1 MTCRVARSYQCLTE
15 MGPVVCSEC
24 GLTRQE
30 DRALAKSFG
39 PYLCLACEQSPV
51 ECGVPERM
59 TTLSRRVQQ
68 SIV

>member
-1 MTCRVARSYQCLTE
+1 MTCRVARSYQCLTD

-24 GLTRQE
+24 GLTNLE

-39 PYLCLACEQSPV
+39 PYLCLVCEQSLV

-59 TTLSRRVQQ
+59 PTLSRRVQQ
-68 SIV
+68 LVV